1 MIRREYKSL
10 KLFVITVVALLST
23 WQGKRNLAWSVGQIS
38 SQDCSATLLLI
49 KCK

>member
-10 KLFVITVVALLST
+10 KLFVIILVALLST
-23 WQGKRNLAWSVGQIS
+23 WQGKRNLAWFASQVS
-38 SQDCSATLLLI
+38 NQDCSVSLLLI